1 MTLVSLP
8 GDGRT
13 LRAHLHRPPG
23 AGPFPAVVWNHG
35 SERAPGAQERLGAF
49 YTAAGYTLLV
59 PHRRGYG
66 RSPGE
71 HFATA
76 LADRART
83 EPRERIV
90 ASLIEVCEL
99 QLADTLAA
107 ARWLAEQPFVER
119 DQMAMSGVSH
129 GAIQTLLAAESD
141 AGMRAYVPFAPAAIA
156 WEGNP
161 ELHARLLRAVRQAGA
176 PVFLVQAANDH
187 SLGPSDVL
195 GAELRRKGGRNRA
208 AVYPP
213 YGRTPDDGHGAFACR
228 GMAVWGEDV
237 RAFLAAAL
245 ADRSAAPAA

>member
-1 MTLVSLP
+1 MTLLSLP

-23 AGPFPAVVWNHG
+23 AGRFPAVVWNHG

-49 YTAAGYTLLV
+49 YTAAHAREDTV
-59 PHRRGYG
+59 AVFIEAFAPPPRGHG
-66 RSPGE
+66 QSPGE

-99 QLADTLAA
+99 QLADTVAA
-107 ARWLAEQPFVER
+107 TRWLAAQPFVDR
-119 DQMAMSGVSH
+119 DRMAMSGVSH

-161 ELHARLLRAVRQAGA
+161 ELHARLLRAVRQAAA

-195 GAELRRKGGRNRA
+195 GGELRRKGGRNRA

-213 YGRTPDDGHGAFACR
+213 YGRTADDGHGNVER
-228 GMAVWGEDV
+228 
-237 RAFLAAAL
+237 
-245 ADRSAAPAA
+245 